1 MGRASGLV
9 KDACGPGLWP
19 SPPNN
24 PTHQHKLYCTAKHW
38 TALHCTVLYCTALK
52 LAVSTVCKFSGTKT
66 SPGTA
71 AKASPGH
78 VTVPS
83 SRSALRGCSALSSI
97 LRARQAILR
106 GLGERVRP
114 REAHRRIRG
123 LALLREE
130 AETANAT
137 GVVAGR
143 ASGRAGA

>member
-24 PTHQHKLYCTAKHW
+24 PTHQHTLYCTV
-38 TALHCTVLYCTALK
+38 LHFK
-52 LAVSTVCKFSGTKT
+52 LAVRTVCKFSGTKT

-83 SRSALRGCSALSSI
+83 SRSVLRGCSAISSI
-97 LRARQAILR
+97 LHARQAILR